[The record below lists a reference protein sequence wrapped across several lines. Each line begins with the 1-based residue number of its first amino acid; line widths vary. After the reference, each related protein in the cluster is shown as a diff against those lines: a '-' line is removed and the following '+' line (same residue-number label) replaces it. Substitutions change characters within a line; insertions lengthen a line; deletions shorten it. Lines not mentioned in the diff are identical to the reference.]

1 MTMSIKKKTPVAM
14 VGMALLL
21 GTTQMVSA
29 ASITGWNTDNV
40 ISTPAPIDVDD
51 TPAENQVAGESV
63 IYNMDVT
70 RRSWYSPTSSG
81 QIVFDPPEAISPGIK
96 VQTAKL

>member
-40 ISTPAPIDVDD
+40 ISTPAPIDVSDM
-51 TPAENQVAGESV
+51 PAEDQHAGESE
-63 IYNMDVT
+63 IYQCGLDPAVQ
-70 RRSWYSPTSSG
+70 WYAAN
-81 QIVFDPPEAISPGIK
+81 QQRENRI
-96 VQTAKL
+96 